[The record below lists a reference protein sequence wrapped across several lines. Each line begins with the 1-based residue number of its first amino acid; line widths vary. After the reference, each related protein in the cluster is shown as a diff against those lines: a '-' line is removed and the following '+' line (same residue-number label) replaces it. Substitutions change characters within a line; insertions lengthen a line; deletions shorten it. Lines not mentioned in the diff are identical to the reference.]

1 MARPI
6 PARLQGRGF
15 EVADRGTALADD
27 AVVRQRMRR
36 EWMRRRLYWLA
47 PDVESARRIADDLLL
62 ARVEDRHMH
71 FLARRGTELGALHEA
86 SILQTSDVRH
96 AAIVGILLG
105 GLLGALAGWLV
116 AQFPIEGTHI
126 GVGGVLLMT
135 AFGAGFGFFASTL
148 VGTSVPNSQLKQFE
162 AEIQRGQILVMVD
175 VPLHKVDEVQGH
187 MNERHPEAVWRGV
200 DPAVPAFP

>member
-1 MARPI
+1 VAAKARSREQRT
-6 PARLQGRGF
+6 ARHDQ
-15 EVADRGTALADD
+15 E
-27 AVVRQRMRR
+27 

-47 PDVESARRIADDLLL
+47 PNVESARRIADDLLL
-62 ARVEDRHMH
+62 ARIDDRHMH
-71 FLARRGTELGALHEA
+71 FLARPGTNLGALHEA

-105 GLLGALAGWLV
+105 GLLGAIAGWLL
-116 AQFPIEGTHI
+116 AQYGFEGHFI

-148 VGTSVPNSQLKQFE
+148 VGTSVPNSSLKQFAADVE
-162 AEIQRGQILVMVD
+162 KGAILVMVD
-175 VPLHKVDEVQGH
+175 VPLHKVDDVQQH
-187 MNERHPEAVWRGV
+187 MNEHHPEASWRGV